1 MGALMRNGI
10 GYSNNG
16 TGVLMRNGINYTG
29 TYSGGGGG
37 DYQSLDFDLVADT
50 YINSSGVE
58 QPYNGWSS
66 SDYISVDGLTEIY
79 VCGISGGYNAWYDSS
94 QIFISVANISSG
106 KALAVPTN
114 AKYLR
119 ISDTTA
125 NMSTTKIFAEV

>member
-1 MGALMRNGI
+1 MGALMRNGV
-10 GYSNNG
+10 GYSNND

-29 TYSGGGGG
+29 TYSTGGGG
-37 DYQSLDFDLVADT
+37 DYQSLELDLIADT

-66 SDYISVDGLTEIY
+66 SDYVSVDGQTEIY

-94 QIFISVANISSG
+94 KVVISTANISSG
-106 KALAVPTN
+106 KALAVPAN

-125 NMSTTKIFAEV
+125 NMSTTMILTEV